1 MLVKNIL
8 ATRMPTLIL
17 NIENHETPFLTT
29 YGSGNQDINT
39 ECGYHCISSVRLGYK
54 KLLHKQPEKLCTKSE
69 SVRPLFVSP
78 RVVNQ
83 QRPKCML
90 V

>member
-54 KLLHKQPEKLCTKSE
+54 KLLHKQPDVQREK
-69 SVRPLFVSP
+69 V
-78 RVVNQ
+78 
-83 QRPKCML
+83 
-90 V
+90 